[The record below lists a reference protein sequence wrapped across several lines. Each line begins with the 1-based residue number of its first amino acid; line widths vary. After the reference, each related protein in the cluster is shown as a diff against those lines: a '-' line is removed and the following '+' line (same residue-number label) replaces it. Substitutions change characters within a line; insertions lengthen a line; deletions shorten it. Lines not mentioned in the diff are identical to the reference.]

1 MAVTVGELLA
11 MPHLQMSLHAGAR
24 GLDREV
30 SWVHPSDLPN
40 PWAWLASGELLL
52 TNGTGL
58 AADSQGQASFIERLA
73 EAGPSAFGLGLGT
86 GGPPLTRALTDRAD
100 ELSLP
105 VVSVPYSVPFSA
117 VVRAVADVNEDE
129 GARQLAGVA
138 RLYALLRTSMARG
151 LSGPEMFGRLGRELD
166 ARLYLVDP
174 ATGLSLF
181 EEGPETSF
189 ADALAAEFAAHSQA
203 MPGVLRL
210 RRRESG
216 SRWAV
221 ALAVAVPGDQ
231 PTALVAEPT
240 GEQLPSLGLLQ
251 HVATVGALELTQL
264 AADRESRRRRGAELL
279 RQLLEHRLDPTA
291 AEYQLADSGI
301 ALADSVLLL
310 TPAACDSVADEVH
323 RRLSRLR
330 VPHLLLRRDDS
341 LHIVMDD
348 RPERLEQI
356 LRGSSAPIGVSDR
369 IGSAGRIP
377 EARQEAHWALG
388 AAKAENRRVVR
399 YGDETALPLPRTPA
413 EAQVLVSRVLGALM
427 AHDAEHDTEYLHT
440 LRVTL
445 RRNRSWQ
452 LAADELHIHKQTLGY
467 RLRKIEQLTGRG
479 VTQTDHIAELWFAIR
494 AHDLVHSRGTP
505 RG

>member
-117 VVRAVADVNEDE
+117 VVRAVADVNERE
-129 GARQLAGVA
+129 EARQLASVA

-174 ATGLSLF
+174 ETGLSLF

-189 ADALAAEFAAHSQA
+189 ADALAAEFAAHSHA
-203 MPGVLRL
+203 MPGVLQL
-210 RRRESG
+210 RRRESDG
-216 SRWAV
+216 RWAM

-264 AADRESRRRRGAELL
+264 AADRESRRRRGSDLL
-279 RQLLEHRLDPTA
+279 GQLLA
-291 AEYQLADSGI
+291 GSGD
-301 ALADSVLLL
+301 A
-310 TPAACDSVADEVH
+310 PSVAFHYPFAETPDAWV
-323 RRLSRLR
+323 
-330 VPHLLLRRDDS
+330 
-341 LHIVMDD
+341 
-348 RPERLEQI
+348 
-356 LRGSSAPIGVSDR
+356 PIGLSDPD
-369 IGSAGRIP
+369 GSQNGQINDLNIAMRR
-377 EARQEAHWALG
+377 AVVNAL
-388 AAKAENRRVVR
+388 
-399 YGDETALPLPRTPA
+399 DFL
-413 EAQVLVSRVLGALM
+413 QHDLGMDRAV
-427 AHDAEHDTEYLHT
+427 AYAYL
-440 LRVTL
+440 
-445 RRNRSWQ
+445 SA
-452 LAADELHIHKQTLGY
+452 AADFEISQVVDRTVGVHGVI
-467 RLRKIEQLTGRG
+467 RK
-479 VTQTDHIAELWFAIR
+479 DHFTA
-494 AHDLVHSRGTP
+494 
-505 RG
+505 